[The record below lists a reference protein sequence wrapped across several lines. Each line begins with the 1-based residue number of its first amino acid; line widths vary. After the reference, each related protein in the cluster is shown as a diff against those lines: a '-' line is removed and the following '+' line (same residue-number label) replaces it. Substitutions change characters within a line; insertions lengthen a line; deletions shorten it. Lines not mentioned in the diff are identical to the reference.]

1 MMRAII
7 NSSFAQTECLPSLAG
22 IRTWMALNRRSRPL
36 GCDDRLSNSK
46 FFSTDSISQADTEV
60 ASDHPIGQN
69 QQQQQPQIQQ
79 H

>member
-1 MMRAII
+1 MHALFAIPCWDS
-7 NSSFAQTECLPSLAG
+7 NLDRPL
-22 IRTWMALNRRSRPL
+22 RMALNRHSRSL

-46 FFSTDSISQADTEV
+46 FVSTDSISQADTEV

>member
-1 MMRAII
+1 
-7 NSSFAQTECLPSLAG
+7 
-22 IRTWMALNRRSRPL
+22 MALNRRSRPL
-36 GCDDRLSNSK
+36 GCDDLLSNSK
-46 FFSTDSISQADTEV
+46 FVSTDSISQADTEV